1 MSGMNVSLLIQFLT
15 KGADK
20 VRNEVGGIRKQFQ
33 ELRTGFSGA
42 IRQGFSESNIDT
54 ALNNAEQ
61 LLTRARGR
69 LMDAVGMAVA
79 LGAPV
84 RAAMQ
89 FEEAFADLEKV
100 LDAPARKLGEIRQ
113 GLIGMSREIALSS
126 TGLTTIMASAAQA
139 GIPTQELERFTKA
152 TARAAVA
159 FDMTAGEI
167 GTRFAKLRN
176 VYKLNQNQLELY
188 ADSANHLSNNMAAT
202 AAEITNFANRA
213 AGAQRTLRLTAVEM
227 NAVGA
232 AMVAAGIMP
241 ETAARGLSALANRL
255 AQGSNKAKSALKTAG
270 LSYRGFMASLE
281 DDAPAALSD
290 LFDRLSKSPDG
301 MKALIDLVGQDFSD
315 DFSKLLNNPDLLR
328 QAFELVGNEADYAGS
343 ALEEYEKRAETTQ
356 NKLELLRNRLAA
368 LAIVLGDQLL
378 EPLGHAVEG
387 LGGLID
393 RVSAFAE
400 RQPELTEAIVQGTGA
415 LLAFGIASRLVGYA
429 HALIAGPLIK
439 LISLFWRFSESGR
452 NVSMLARSLR
462 GLRSAGRGFGWLAA
476 QAGLFLASFGPNRV
490 KSALAGLR
498 MLSTFGKG
506 AAIGAVFAGLKTAA
520 TTALAAISAAA
531 WPVTAAIAALAAAAF
546 FVWKY
551 WERLSTAVSGFFQ
564 GLGEAFAPEIE
575 AVKAAWNGFVDS
587 VAARAREM
595 AEAIGI
601 NVDRVAEYFAR
612 MFDFSGLIEGLSKA
626 KQAVADFFGSLFTQE
641 NLSAG
646 DAAGIEAAGKRIG
659 ERLGNAIKATL
670 RAFVGFGTA
679 IVDAILEGLQGS
691 WQRLSTWVQAQVDA
705 LKAMLKFDWP
715 FGGGGEETQSDVA
728 AIREKN
734 GLAAGASVS
743 PFPSPPPEPIPP
755 LQNYLDSLPPAK
767 VEQEISASVTDKR
780 PPQVNVTV
788 NQSISGVVDPVAA
801 GRAANAG
808 IEAAVRRGRTG
819 ALHDGTE

>member
-1 MSGMNVSLLIQFLT
+1 M
-15 KGADK
+15 
-20 VRNEVGGIRKQFQ
+20 
-33 ELRTGFSGA
+33 
-42 IRQGFSESNIDT
+42 
-54 ALNNAEQ
+54 AE
-61 LLTRARGR
+61 A
-69 LMDAVGMAVA
+69 
-79 LGAPV
+79 
-84 RAAMQ
+84 
-89 FEEAFADLEKV
+89 
-100 LDAPARKLGEIRQ
+100 
-113 GLIGMSREIALSS
+113 
-126 TGLTTIMASAAQA
+126 
-139 GIPTQELERFTKA
+139 
-152 TARAAVA
+152 
-159 FDMTAGEI
+159 
-167 GTRFAKLRN
+167 
-176 VYKLNQNQLELY
+176 
-188 ADSANHLSNNMAAT
+188 
-202 AAEITNFANRA
+202 
-213 AGAQRTLRLTAVEM
+213 
-227 NAVGA
+227 
-232 AMVAAGIMP
+232 
-241 ETAARGLSALANRL
+241 
-255 AQGSNKAKSALKTAG
+255 
-270 LSYRGFMASLE
+270 
-281 DDAPAALSD
+281 DAPAALQD

-301 MKALIDLVGQDFSD
+301 MTALIDLVGQDFSD

-328 QAFELVGNEADYAGS
+328 QAFELVGSEADYAGS
-343 ALEEYEKRAETTQ
+343 AFAEYQKRAETTQ
-356 NKLELLRNRLAA
+356 HQLQLLTNRLNA
-368 LAIVLGDQLL
+368 LAIVLGDKLL
-378 EPLGHAVEG
+378 EPINGAIEG

-400 RQPELTEAIVQGTGA
+400 LNPGLTETLVKGTAA

-452 NVSMLARSLR
+452 NVGLLARSLR
-462 GLRSAGRGFGWLAA
+462 GLRSAGRGFGWLTA
-476 QAGLFLASFGPNRV
+476 QAGLFLASFGPNKV

-498 MLSTFGKG
+498 MLSTFGKS
-506 AAIGAVFAGLKTAA
+506 AAIGAVFAGLKAAA

-564 GLGEAFAPEIE
+564 GLGDAFAPEIE

-601 NVDRVAEYFAR
+601 NVDQVAAYFAR

-626 KQAVADFFGSLFTQE
+626 KQAVADFFSSLFTQE
-641 NLSAG
+641 DLSDAN
-646 DAAGIEAAGKRIG
+646 AAGIEAAGKRIG

-679 IVDAILEGLQGS
+679 IVDAILEGLEGS
-691 WQRLSTWVQAQVDA
+691 WETLTAWFKAKVDA
-705 LKAMLKFDWP
+705 LKGMLTFDLSL
-715 FGGGGEETQSDVA
+715 FGGGGSLPDQAND
-728 AIREKN
+728 IKQRH
-734 GLAAGASVS
+734 GLNDSGVQS
-743 PFPSPPPEPIPP
+743 PFPSAPADPIPP
-755 LQNYLDSLPPAK
+755 LQNYIDSLPPPK